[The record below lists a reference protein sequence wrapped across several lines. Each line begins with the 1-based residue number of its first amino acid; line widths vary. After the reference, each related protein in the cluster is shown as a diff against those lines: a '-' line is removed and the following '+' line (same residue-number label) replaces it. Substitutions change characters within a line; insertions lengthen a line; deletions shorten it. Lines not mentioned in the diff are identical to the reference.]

1 MQEITSGVG
10 RGKGIIGTENDPLGL
25 GVVDCFYLSSHI
37 ESIPFVKIEV

>member
-10 RGKGIIGTENDPLGL
+10 RGKGITGTENDPLGL
-25 GVVDCFYLSSHI
+25 GVVDSFYLSSHT